1 VRTSSGCPSLATIS
15 DDALT
20 QTYKMANKVCAAA
33 KTSVESYSI
42 AIPELWRDSGAN
54 MIHDPIGLPGDG
66 MVSQ

>member
-1 VRTSSGCPSLATIS
+1 
-15 DDALT
+15 
-20 QTYKMANKVCAAA
+20 MANKVCAAA